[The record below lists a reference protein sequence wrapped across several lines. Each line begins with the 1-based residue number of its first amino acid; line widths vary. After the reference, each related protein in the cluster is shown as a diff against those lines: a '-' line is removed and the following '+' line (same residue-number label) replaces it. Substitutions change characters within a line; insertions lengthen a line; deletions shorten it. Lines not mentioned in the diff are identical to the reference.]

1 MLLATSPQ
9 LDAVIH
15 TMSRLDDKLATLDT
29 QIDEL
34 ELWLPTK
41 SGKRYKADLARIAK
55 IHDTRFR
62 MREAWCRL
70 NAYRKTLLNKR

>member
-1 MLLATSPQ
+1 MLPMSPQ

-29 QIDEL
+29 EIDEL
-34 ELWLPTK
+34 DLWLRTK
-41 SGKRYKADLARIAK
+41 SGKRYKTDLARIAK
-55 IHDTRFR
+55 LCDKRFR
-62 MREAWCRL
+62 TREAWCRL